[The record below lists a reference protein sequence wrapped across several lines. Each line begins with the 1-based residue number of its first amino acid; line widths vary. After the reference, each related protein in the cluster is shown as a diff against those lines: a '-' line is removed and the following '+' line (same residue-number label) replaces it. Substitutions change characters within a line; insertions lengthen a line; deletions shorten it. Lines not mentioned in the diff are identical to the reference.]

1 MRQGKAASISL
12 FLYLLTITIKFT
24 DVFCHKTI
32 SCRST
37 SFLFVCFIHHFTVC
51 PYVRMS
57 FLLPRLS
64 ESKDAFQITR
74 DVILR
79 KYPRWIFRLGTAG
92 VSFLRTTV
100 RHMWTILKCCLLCQ
114 MFACMYQSG
123 DCVCVCVCAFCSL
136 SSNDFL
142 SRARYVATCSV
153 QNAKLWSIQLCL
165 IYMHESGTSIQLA
178 YIITHV
184 CDYLVICANSF

>member
-1 MRQGKAASISL
+1 MRQGKAASIL

-57 FLLPRLS
+57 FLLLRLS

-123 DCVCVCVCAFCSL
+123 DCVCVCVLFAVFP
-136 SSNDFL
+136 
-142 SRARYVATCSV
+142 ATIFFPEQGMLRRVLYRMLNSD
-153 QNAKLWSIQLCL
+153 QF
-165 IYMHESGTSIQLA
+165 
-178 YIITHV
+178 
-184 CDYLVICANSF
+184 ICV